1 MFLLNKTLNLIGINL
16 LWSFL
21 AFTDCDLGCHTS
33 LTYVVLMLGIE
44 VENLSRVRRK
54 VQSIITVAVSC
65 ILACHA
71 GSSQTFVKGV
81 AKYIWVFS
89 QRHDK

>member
-1 MFLLNKTLNLIGINL
+1 MFLLNTALHLIEINL

-21 AFTDCDLGCHTS
+21 VIKDCDLGCHTS
-33 LTYVVLMLGIE
+33 LTFVVLMFGIE

-54 VQSIITVAVSC
+54 VQSIITVAVSY

-71 GSSQTFVKGV
+71 GFKSKVC
-81 AKYIWVFS
+81 
-89 QRHDK
+89 